1 MVVDVAL
8 PGLDMVDVV
17 LQAGHD
23 WGTIEAVI
31 ERFTEDPGPAILL
44 GAAAGGA
51 FGAAL
56 GALPAFIFT
65 GFLVIAGVAGG
76 GLVGV
81 GFGPV
86 FGPHIS
92 FAGGAAAAAYASKNG
107 LMESGFDYHNGKDIG
122 FALGSR
128 PDILAVGALF
138 GVFGVLGEQLLRF
151 LAVPTDPI
159 AIMVVI
165 SAFAHRAVFGYS
177 ILGAVSSKA
186 SGRFDMGPFEREE
199 TRAEGESL
207 VTDGEKSTA
216 ERLAVEPWLPNMYKW
231 SHVAGIGLA
240 AGGAASYAALQVA
253 RAGLPSSAQMDFA
266 QALAPESAGGLG
278 LATPAVFL
286 GFGISAATLLF
297 LNLGVDRIPV
307 THHMTLPGVTA
318 FFAVAMDAGN
328 GGMLAG
334 LDPIFAVAI
343 GALFGMI
350 GALIGEAGQRIFYA
364 HGSTHVDP
372 PAFAIFIS
380 ITLIWVLAVAGVF
393 ETAVWVPGGL

>member
-1 MVVDVAL
+1 MAVEAALAGVDL
-8 PGLDMVDVV
+8 VDVV

-23 WGTIEAVI
+23 WGTIDDVI
-31 ERFTEDPGPAILL
+31 EVFTDQPGPAILL

-65 GFLVIAGVAGG
+65 GFLVLAGVAGG
-76 GLVGV
+76 NLVGV

-138 GVFGVLGEQLLRF
+138 GVFGILGEQLLRN

-177 ILGAVSSKA
+177 ILGTVSSKA
-186 SGRFDMGPFEREE
+186 KGRFDMGPFEREE
-199 TRAEGESL
+199 MRAESESL
-207 VTDGEKSTA
+207 VTDGEKSTS

-231 SHVAGIGLA
+231 SHVASIGLV
-240 AGGAASYAALQVA
+240 AGAAASYAGWQVSTVA
-253 RAGLPSSAQMDFA
+253 Y
-266 QALAPESAGGLG
+266 GG
-278 LATPAVFL
+278 AAAPAVFL
-286 GFGISAATLLF
+286 GFGFSAATLLF

-307 THHMTLPGVTA
+307 THHMTLPGATA
-318 FFAVAMDAGN
+318 CFAALASGDAII
-328 GGMLAG
+328 AG
-334 LDPIFAVAI
+334 VDPIVAVAI
-343 GALFGMI
+343 GAVFGMI

-380 ITLIWVLAVAGVF
+380 ISLIWVLAVAGVF
-393 ETAVWVPGGL
+393 ATSVWVPGGL

>member
-1 MVVDVAL
+1 MGAEAAL
-8 PGLDMVDVV
+8 AGVEMIDVV
-17 LQAGHD
+17 LQAGHE
-23 WGTIEAVI
+23 WGSINDVI
-31 ERFTEDPGPAILL
+31 DVFTEQPGPAILL

-76 GLVGV
+76 GMVGV

-128 PDILAVGALF
+128 PDILAVGAAF
-138 GVFGVLGEQLLRF
+138 GVFGIVGEQLLRN

-159 AIMVVI
+159 AFMVVA
-165 SAFAHRAVFGYS
+165 SAFAHRIVFGYS
-177 ILGAVSSKA
+177 ILGTVSSKA
-186 SGRFDMGPFEREE
+186 NGFFDMGPFEREE
-199 TRAEGESL
+199 MRAEGETL
-207 VTDGEKSTA
+207 VTDGEKSTS

-231 SHVAGIGLA
+231 SHVAGIGLV
-240 AGGAASYAALQVA
+240 AGAAASYAGWQVSTA
-253 RAGLPSSAQMDFA
+253 AYDGAA
-266 QALAPESAGGLG
+266 A
-278 LATPAVFL
+278 PAVFL
-286 GFGISAATLLF
+286 GFGFSAATLLF

-307 THHMTLPGVTA
+307 THHMTLPGATA
-318 FFAVAMDAGN
+318 AFAALASGDAII
-328 GGMLAG
+328 AG
-334 LDPIFAVAI
+334 VDPIVAVAI
-343 GALFGMI
+343 GGVFGMI

-372 PAFAIFIS
+372 PAFAIFITIS
-380 ITLIWVLAVAGVF
+380 LIWVLAVAGVF
-393 ETAVWVPGGL
+393 ATSVWVPGGL